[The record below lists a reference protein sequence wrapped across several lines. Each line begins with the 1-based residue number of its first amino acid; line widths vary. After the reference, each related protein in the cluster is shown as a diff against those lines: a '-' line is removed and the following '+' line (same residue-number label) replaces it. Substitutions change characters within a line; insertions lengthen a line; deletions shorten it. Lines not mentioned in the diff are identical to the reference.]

1 MTRCPACRTDIAPSS
16 KFCSECGARVLGLRE
31 PGRSSQASSAIV
43 AEPEISRR
51 NEAGVAALH
60 GEGELRHLTVL
71 FCDLVDST
79 GLAGQFDLEQWH
91 EIVAA
96 YQKAAA
102 EAVIGFDGHVAKYL
116 GDGLLAFFGWPVA
129 RENDAEKAARAG
141 LAILDELARLSRAI
155 AQPGLVVRV
164 GIHSGPVFI
173 GRGPDREAD
182 VFGQVPAIAERVQ
195 ALAEPGTVVVSGA
208 THRLIAGLFAV
219 EDLGEQVLKGL
230 AAPIELFR
238 ILRATG
244 VRGRIH
250 VAAAQGLTPLVG
262 RDDELRMISRRWELA
277 RDGDGQFVHITGEAG
292 IGKSRLVQEFRSRIA
307 SRPHSWLE
315 CTCDSDF
322 QSVPFFPIVEM
333 LQRSLDWEKQSA
345 AERTQTV
352 KHRLELAGIHEGEAL
367 EVFAE
372 LLDLPPPDNPKA
384 VAASQFESR
393 KRLLSVLANFCLGSS
408 RVRPMVIAVEDLQ
421 WADASTLEW
430 IETLAQQGATASLML
445 LCTSRLDFRE
455 PLRSHHLQLTL
466 PRLSRTEVSRIVS
479 EVAGQGHLSVEIV
492 KAIVERSAGV
502 PLFVEELARLAIESG
517 DSSAEQIPATLA
529 DSLMARLDRL
539 GSAKEIAQIGA
550 VIGSSFSHELIAG
563 VYDGEPDELQ
573 NALERLVDS
582 DLLHTTGVAPEGVV
596 FHFKHAL
603 VQDTAYAALLKSRRR
618 ELHRRAATLITERS
632 PQTATEHPEVLA
644 RHWTGAGEWKQAFNA
659 WLSAARSARKRR
671 AFREAERAYQ
681 RALEVVN
688 KLPESLE
695 RDALELPV
703 AGALAQVRGVTHGY
717 AAPETK
723 DAFSRALTLVR
734 RMGNPVQLSLQLAGT
749 WAAAINSGDYR
760 SADALSRELIELA
773 EREGNPMNLAIAHM
787 ARIETHF
794 YLGELAEA
802 ESCFERG
809 RAFFEHEIFKQFPG
823 ALGTAFAFAGSTAF
837 ATGRIETALAR
848 IGEAVRAARQSN
860 NPYDLAFISFHSGSL
875 KLLAGEPA
883 EAIAAAREA
892 INLSDE
898 HGFPHIAAAA
908 RTTLGAA
915 LANCGEAAR
924 GVQLIEESLNA
935 FAKTE
940 TRMGVTLSLSY
951 LAQAQ
956 ALQGAT
962 DKALH
967 TIERA
972 LEANP
977 DEIIYR
983 PKVLRIRGELRLRV
997 GDREQAVADFNE
1009 AITCAHA
1016 MGARSFELRAALSK
1030 ARLLLSSDDLP
1041 GALKLLA
1048 PIYNGFAEGLD
1059 SRDLVQARVVLQGIG
1074 SSAAATDGK

>member
-1 MTRCPACRTDIAPSS
+1 MIRCPACRADIAPSA
-16 KFCSECGARVLGLRE
+16 KFCSECGARVRGLQE
-31 PGRSSQASSAIV
+31 PERTAQASSPIV
-43 AEPEISRR
+43 AEPEGSRR
-51 NEAGVAALH
+51 NEAGLAAVH

-96 YQKAAA
+96 YQKVAAD
-102 EAVIGFDGHVAKYL
+102 AVIGFDGYVAKYL
-116 GDGLLAFFGWPVA
+116 GDGLLAFFGWPIA

-141 LAILDELARLSRAI
+141 LAILDALARLSQAI
-155 AQPGLVVRV
+155 SQPALVVRV

-182 VFGQVPAIAERVQ
+182 VFGQVPAIAARVQ
-195 ALAEPGTVVVSGA
+195 ALAGPGTVVVSGA

-219 EDLGEQVLKGL
+219 EDLGERVLKGL
-230 AAPIELFR
+230 ATPIGLFR

-262 RDDELRMISRRWELA
+262 RDDELRMIWKRWEST
-277 RDGDGQFVHITGEAG
+277 RNGDGQFVHITGEAG

-307 SRPHSWLE
+307 SSPHTWLE

-333 LQRSLDWEKQSA
+333 LQRSFEWEKQSA
-345 AERTQTV
+345 TERMETV
-352 KHRLELAGIHEGEAL
+352 KRRLELAGIQEGAAL

-372 LLDLPPPDNPKA
+372 LLDLPPPDIPKGIP
-384 VAASQFESR
+384 ASRFESR
-393 KRLLSVLANFCLGSS
+393 KRLLAMLANFCLGSS
-408 RVRPMVIAVEDLQ
+408 RVQPMVIAVEDLQ
-421 WADASTLEW
+421 WADASTVEW
-430 IETLAQQGATASLML
+430 IEVLAEQGATASLML

-466 PRLSRTEVSRIVS
+466 PRLNRTEVTRIVS
-479 EVAGQGHLSVEIV
+479 EVASNGHLSAEII
-492 KAIVERSAGV
+492 KAIVERAAGV

-539 GSAKEIAQIGA
+539 GGAKEIAQIGA

-563 VYDGEPDELQ
+563 VYDGEPDQLRDALQ
-573 NALERLVDS
+573 RLIDS
-582 DLLHTTGVAPEGVV
+582 DLLHATGAAPEAIYQ
-596 FHFKHAL
+596 FKHAL

-618 ELHRRAATLITERS
+618 ELHHRAATLITERF

-644 RHWTGAGEWKQAFNA
+644 RHWAGAGELEKALIA
-659 WLSAARSARKRR
+659 WRTAGRSARKRR
-671 AFREAERAYQ
+671 AFHEAEHAYR
-681 RALEVVN
+681 RALVVIS
-688 KLPESLE
+688 KLPESPE

-703 AGALAQVRGVTHGY
+703 AVALAQVTELTHGY
-717 AAPETK
+717 AAAETK
-723 DAFSRALTLVR
+723 EAFSRSLALVR
-734 RMGNPVQLSLQLAGT
+734 RIGNIGELSLQLSGT
-749 WAAAINSGDYR
+749 WAAAINGGDYR
-760 SADALSRELIELA
+760 SADALSRELVELA
-773 EREGNPMNLAIAHM
+773 EREGNPMTLAIAHM

-794 YLGELAEA
+794 YLGELAKA
-802 ESCFERG
+802 ESRFERG
-809 RAFFEHEIFKQFPG
+809 RAFFEHQVFKQFPG
-823 ALGTAFAFAGSTAF
+823 ALGTAFAFAGLTAF
-837 ATGRIETALAR
+837 ATGHIETALTR
-848 IGEAVRAARQSN
+848 ISEAARAARQTN
-860 NPYDLAFISFHSGSL
+860 NPYDLAFVSFHSGSL
-875 KLLAGEPA
+875 KLLVGEPA
-883 EAIAAAREA
+883 EAMSAAREA

-908 RTTLGAA
+908 RTTMGAA
-915 LANCGEAAR
+915 LANCGEPGQ

-935 FAKTE
+935 FGETG
-940 TRMGVTLSLSY
+940 TRMGVTLSLFY

-977 DEIIYR
+977 DELIYR
-983 PKVLRIRGELRLRV
+983 PEVLRLRGELRLRV
-997 GDREQAVADFNE
+997 GDREQAAADFGE
-1009 AITCAHA
+1009 AITCAQG
-1016 MGARSFELRAALSK
+1016 MGAKSFELRAALSK
-1030 ARLLLSSDDLP
+1030 ARLLLSSDDRF
-1041 GALKLLA
+1041 GARRLLT
-1048 PIYNGFAEGLD
+1048 PIYSSFPEGLA
-1059 SRDLVQARVVLQGIG
+1059 SLDLVQARVVLQE
-1074 SSAAATDGK
+1074 AAAVRSTDGK

>member
-1 MTRCPACRTDIAPSS
+1 MTRCPACRADIAPSS
-16 KFCSECGARVLGLRE
+16 KFCSECGARVQGLQE
-31 PGRSSQASSAIV
+31 QGRTSQASSAIV
-43 AEPEISRR
+43 TEPETSRK
-51 NEAGVAALH
+51 NAAEVAALH

-102 EAVIGFDGHVAKYL
+102 DAVIGFDGHVAKYL
-116 GDGLLAFFGWPVA
+116 GDGLLAFFGWPIA
-129 RENDAEKAARAG
+129 RENDAEKSARAG
-141 LAILDELARLSRAI
+141 LAILDALARLSRTISEA
-155 AQPGLVVRV
+155 GLVVRV

-195 ALAEPGTVVVSGA
+195 ALAAPGTVVVTGA

-219 EDLGEQVLKGL
+219 EDLGERVLKGL

-238 ILRATG
+238 VLRATG

-250 VAAAQGLTPLVG
+250 AAAAQGLTPLVG
-262 RDDELRMISRRWELA
+262 RDDELQMIWRRWELA
-277 RDGDGQFVHITGEAG
+277 RDGDGQVVHITGEAG
-292 IGKSRLVQEFRSRIA
+292 IGKSRLVQEFQSRIA
-307 SRPHSWLE
+307 SRPHTWLE

-333 LQRSLDWEKQSA
+333 LQRSLHWEKQSA
-345 AERTQTV
+345 AQRTQTV
-352 KHRLELAGIHEGEAL
+352 KRRLELAGIHEGEAL

-372 LLDLPPPDNPKA
+372 LLDLPLPDNRRA

-393 KRLLSVLANFCLGSS
+393 KRLLSMLANFYLGSS
-408 RVRPMVIAVEDLQ
+408 RVQPMVIAVEDLQ
-421 WADASTLEW
+421 WADASTVEW
-430 IETLAQQGATASLML
+430 IETLAEQGANACLML

-455 PLRSHHLQLTL
+455 PLRAHHLQLTL
-466 PRLSRTEVSRIVS
+466 PRLSRAEVSRIVS
-479 EVAGQGHLSVEIV
+479 EVVGQGRLSAEIV
-492 KAIVERSAGV
+492 KAIVKRSAGV

-517 DSSAEQIPATLA
+517 ESSAEQIPATLA

-539 GSAKEIAQIGA
+539 GRAKEIAQIGA

-573 NALERLVDS
+573 DALQRLIDS
-582 DLLHTTGVAPEGVV
+582 DLLHTTGAAPEAVIY
-596 FHFKHAL
+596 HFKHAL

-618 ELHRRAATLITERS
+618 ELHRRTATLIAERL
-632 PQTATEHPEVLA
+632 PQTAADHPEVLA
-644 RHWTGAGEWKQAFNA
+644 RHWTGAGELEKALTA
-659 WLSAARSARKRR
+659 WSSAGRVARKRR

-681 RALEVVN
+681 RALEIIG
-688 KLPESLE
+688 KLPESPE

-703 AGALAQVRGVTHGY
+703 VAALAQVSALTHGY
-717 AAPETK
+717 AAAATK
-723 DAFSRALTLVR
+723 NASSRALALVR
-734 RMGNPVQLSLQLAGT
+734 RIGNVGQLSIQLSGT
-749 WAAAINSGDYR
+749 WAAAINGGDYR
-760 SADALSRELIELA
+760 SADALSREFIELA
-773 EREGNPMNLAIAHM
+773 EREGNPINLALAHM

-802 ESCFERG
+802 ETRFERG
-809 RAFFEHEIFKQFPG
+809 RAFFDEKVFQQFPG
-823 ALGTAFAFAGSTAF
+823 ALGTALAFASLTAF
-837 ATGRIETALAR
+837 ASGRIETALTR
-848 IGEAVRAARQSN
+848 IDEAARFVQQHN
-860 NPYDLAFISFHSGSL
+860 NPYDQAYISYQTGAL
-875 KLLAGEPA
+875 KLLIGEPT
-883 EAIAAAREA
+883 EAVAPAREA

-908 RTTLGAA
+908 RTTMGAA
-915 LANCGEAAR
+915 LANCGEPGQ

-935 FAKTE
+935 FGETE
-940 TRMGVTLSLSY
+940 TRMSVTLSLLY

-983 PKVLRIRGELRLRV
+983 PEVLRLRGEFRLRV
-997 GDREQAVADFNE
+997 GDREQASADFGE
-1009 AITCAHA
+1009 AITCAHG
-1016 MGARSFELRAALSK
+1016 MGAKSFELRAALSK
-1030 ARLLLSSDDLP
+1030 ARLLLSSGDRP

-1048 PIYNGFAEGLD
+1048 PIYKGFAEGLD

-1074 SSAAATDGK
+1074 GRVTATER

>member
-1 MTRCPACRTDIAPSS
+1 MTRCPACRADIAPSS
-16 KFCSECGARVLGLRE
+16 KFCSECGARVQALQE
-31 PGRSSQASSAIV
+31 PGRTLQASSASLP
-43 AEPEISRR
+43 APEISRK
-51 NEAGVAALH
+51 NEAGVGALH

-79 GLAGQFDLEQWH
+79 ELAGQFDLEQWH

-102 EAVIGFDGHVAKYL
+102 DAVIGFDGHVAKYL
-116 GDGLLAFFGWPVA
+116 GDGLLAFFGWPIA

-141 LAILDELARLSRAI
+141 LAILDGLARLSQAI
-155 AQPGLVVRV
+155 SQPGLLVRV
-164 GIHSGPVFI
+164 GIHSGSVFI
-173 GRGPDREAD
+173 GRGLDREAD

-195 ALAEPGTVVVSGA
+195 AVAEPGTVVVTGA

-219 EDLGEQVLKGL
+219 EDLGERVLKGL
-230 AAPIELFR
+230 AAPVGLFR

-250 VAAAQGLTPLVG
+250 LAAAQGLTPLVG

-292 IGKSRLVQEFRSRIA
+292 IGKSRLVQEFRLRVA
-307 SRPHSWLE
+307 SSPHTWLE

-333 LQRSLDWEKQSA
+333 LQRSFDWEKQSA
-345 AERTQTV
+345 AERMQTV
-352 KHRLELAGIHEGEAL
+352 KRRLELAGIHDGEAL

-372 LLDLPPPDNPKA
+372 LLDLPPPDNPNGIP
-384 VAASQFESR
+384 ASRFESR
-393 KRLLSVLANFCLGSS
+393 KRLLSILANFCLGSS
-408 RVRPMVIAVEDLQ
+408 RVQPMVIAVEDLQ

-430 IETLAQQGATASLML
+430 IEALAEQGANASLML
-445 LCTSRLDFRE
+445 LCTSRLDFHE
-455 PLRSHHLQLTL
+455 PLQSHHLQLTL
-466 PRLSRTEVSRIVS
+466 PRLSRTEVTRIVS
-479 EVAGQGHLSVEIV
+479 EVAGKGHLSAEIV

-573 NALERLVDS
+573 AALQRLIDS
-582 DLLHTTGVAPEGVV
+582 DLLHATGAAPEVV
-596 FHFKHAL
+596 YQFKHAL

-618 ELHRRAATLITERS
+618 ELHRRAANLITERF
-632 PQTATEHPEVLA
+632 PQTATENPEVLA
-644 RHWTGAGEWKQAFNA
+644 RHWTGAGELEKALSA
-659 WLSAARSARKRR
+659 WRSAARSARKRQ

-681 RALEVVN
+681 RALEVIN
-688 KLPESLE
+688 KLPESPD

-703 AGALAQVRGVTHGY
+703 AGALAQVRELTHGY
-717 AAPETK
+717 AAAETK
-723 DAFSRALTLVR
+723 DAFSRRLTLVR
-734 RMGNPVQLSLQLAGT
+734 KIGNVGQLSLQLLGT
-749 WAAAINSGDYR
+749 WAAAINGGDYPA
-760 SADALSRELIELA
+760 ADALSKELMDLSES
-773 EREGNPMNLAIAHM
+773 EGDPRNLAFAHM

-794 YLGELAEA
+794 YRGRLEQA
-802 ESCFERG
+802 ESRFMRG
-809 RAFFEHEIFKQFPG
+809 RAFFGEQVFQQFPG
-823 ALGTAFAFAGSTAF
+823 ALGTALAFASLTAF
-837 ATGRIETALAR
+837 ATGRIDTALSR
-848 IGEAVRAARQSN
+848 IGEAARSVQQRN
-860 NPYDLAFISFHSGSL
+860 DPYDRAYISYQTGAL
-875 KLLAGEPA
+875 KLLIGEPTGA
-883 EAIAAAREA
+883 VAPAREA
-892 INLSDE
+892 INLSDD

-908 RTTLGAA
+908 RSALGAA
-915 LANCGEAAR
+915 LANCGEAAQ
-924 GVQLIEESLNA
+924 GVQLIEESLSA
-935 FAKTE
+935 FAETE
-940 TRMGVTLSLSY
+940 TRMGITLSLFY

-967 TIERA
+967 TLERA

-977 DEIIYR
+977 DELIYR
-983 PKVLRIRGELRLRV
+983 PEVLRFRGDLRLRT
-997 GDREQAVADFNE
+997 GDRDQAVEDFGE
-1009 AITCAHA
+1009 AITCAQG
-1016 MGARSFELRAALSK
+1016 MGAKSFELRAALSK
-1030 ARLLLSSDDLP
+1030 ARLMLSSDDRF
-1041 GALKLLA
+1041 GARMLLT
-1048 PIYNGFAEGLD
+1048 PIYNSFGEGLD
-1059 SRDLVQARVVLQGIG
+1059 WRDLVQTRVVLQETAVG
-1074 SSAAATDGK
+1074 